1 MRLDDFLK
9 GGDDMEKKE
18 VTYDVILSDLLNKLK
33 TPEQATDAIYRIAFN
48 MISRMVDE
56 AITEHI
62 KEDH

>member
-1 MRLDDFLK
+1 
-9 GGDDMEKKE
+9 MEKKE